1 MTYGLLKIKSP
12 MLAKIIKSIPA
23 HKKGLIYISL
33 AALLWSSG
41 GLFIK
46 ILTLD
51 AFQISFYRSAIAAV
65 TIIVISKV
73 NKKKLNYEFDIISV
87 LCSLCYALVL
97 IMFVVA
103 AKLTK
108 VANAIFLQF
117 TAPIYLLI
125 LEPVFLK
132 TKFEKKNLIALI
144 FCFTGMVLFFF
155 GKLELSG
162 IQGNL
167 IAIGSGISFA
177 LFTLFLKWK
186 KQIHKTE
193 DTMIY
198 IVVGNILVCIFC
210 LPFMFNNLT
219 LDLTQ
224 FLILLYMGI
233 FQIGISYI
241 IFNEGVKY
249 ISATESMIIAML
261 EAILSP
267 IWVFLGVGE
276 VPSGYAIAGSLIIL
290 ITIVWRN
297 LFLKPGEKIEIIE

>member
-1 MTYGLLKIKSP
+1 MN
-12 MLAKIIKSIPA
+12 SIPS

-41 GLFIK
+41 GLFIR

-51 AFQISFYRSAIAAV
+51 AFQISFYRSAIAAI

-73 NKKKLNYEFDIISV
+73 NRKKLNFEFDIISV

-144 FCFTGMVLFFF
+144 FCFLGMLLFFF
-155 GKLELSG
+155 GKLEIAN

-186 KQIHKTE
+186 KQIHKTA

-198 IVVGNILVCIFC
+198 IVVGNFLVCLFC
-210 LPFMFNNLT
+210 LPMIIN
-219 LDLTQ
+219 DLSIDTTQ
-224 FLILLYMGI
+224 LLILLCMGI

-241 IFNEGVKY
+241 IFNEGIKY

-267 IWVFLGVGE
+267 IWVFLGASE

-290 ITIVWRN
+290 VTIVWRN
-297 LFLKPGEKIEIIE
+297 LFLKPGEKIEMIE

>member
-1 MTYGLLKIKSP
+1 
-12 MLAKIIKSIPA
+12 MLAKIIRSIPA

-41 GLFIK
+41 GIFIK

-65 TIIVISKV
+65 TIIVISKA

-210 LPFMFNNLT
+210 LPLMINNLT

>member
-1 MTYGLLKIKSP
+1 M
-12 MLAKIIKSIPA
+12 
-23 HKKGLIYISL
+23 
-33 AALLWSSG
+33 WSSG
-41 GLFIK
+41 GLFIR

-51 AFQISFYRSAIAAV
+51 AYQISFYRSAIAAA
-65 TIIVISKV
+65 TIIVISV
-73 NKKKLNYEFDIISV
+73 LNKKKLNFEFDIISV
-87 LCSLCYALVL
+87 LCSLFYSLIL

-132 TKFEKKNLIALI
+132 TKFEKKNLVALI
-144 FCFTGMVLFFF
+144 FCFAGMLLFFF
-155 GKLELSG
+155 GKLEVSSIL
-162 IQGNL
+162 GNL

-193 DTMIY
+193 NTMIY
-198 IVVGNILVCIFC
+198 IVVGNILVCLFC
-210 LPFMFNNLT
+210 LPLIINNIFP
-219 LDLTQ
+219 DPSQ
-224 FLILLYMGI
+224 ILILLFMGI

-241 IFNEGVKY
+241 IFNEGIKY
-249 ISATESMIIAML
+249 VSATESMIIAML
-261 EAILSP
+261 EAVLSP
-267 IWVFLGVGE
+267 IWVFLGAGE
-276 VPSGYAIAGSLIIL
+276 VPSGYAICGAVIIL

-297 LFLKPGEKIEIIE
+297 LFLKPGEKIEMVE